1 MHREHRVRK
10 YGLLVLGILFLT
22 AVIQAGSL
30 VAEDKQTETKVV
42 FYVYC
47 FDVGH
52 TALKDLKGVHKVLK
66 GIKNSREINT
76 VYFDPEVITV
86 KQMEEALKKA
96 KTYRGTEKKDDK
108 S

>member
-1 MHREHRVRK
+1 MTGANRVWR
-10 YGLLVLGILFLT
+10 GGFLVAVILFLAAT
-22 AVIQAGSL
+22 IQAGAL
-30 VAEDKQTETKVV
+30 ADAEKQTDAKVV

-52 TALKDLKGVHKVLK
+52 AALKDLKGVHRVLK

-76 VYFDPEVITV
+76 VYYDPGVITV

-96 KTYRGTEKKDDK
+96 KTYRATEKDGK
-108 S
+108 